1 MIRSR
6 LALLIAPALFA
17 GACNP
22 DISVPDGTDDIPS
35 DPAPPDAG
43 TWLSMG
49 TTPDGQRLA
58 ISYYDRE
65 LGGLGFAT
73 GTPAADDT
81 ISWYYEQVDGYGDP
95 STGLDSGDRG
105 KYSSMKVAPDGTVW
119 VTYYDATFKTLRW
132 AHRTGGPKSWVTGVV
147 DAGPNVGSW
156 CSLALDSNGSPVVS
170 YHDDGNGTLK
180 LAKLTDGGDA
190 ADTAVWTTE
199 TVMTGTPFS
208 GTDAAGEP
216 VTRPADVGE
225 FSRLLIAGGTEFI
238 AYYDAG
244 QQRLG
249 FTSRTGSGQFQGG
262 PISPEGTH
270 MGQWPSML
278 RDGETLYIAY
288 HDVQNQNL
296 MVASGGAS
304 GWVHEIADAGEF
316 VGADSEVVKRGG
328 NVGVVYFDGMNNDM
342 KYVSKQGTVWVA
354 ETIGGK
360 LNPVGFHNEIVKLG
374 DSWWAA
380 SYDFATKG
388 LFTKKLSD
396 Q

>member
-1 MIRSR
+1 MIRSS
-6 LALLIAPALFA
+6 LALLLAPLLMS
-17 GACNP
+17 ACTQ
-22 DISVPDGTDDIPS
+22 DITIPPGDDTIPS

-49 TTPDGQRLA
+49 TAPDGQRLV

-73 GTPAADDT
+73 GTPQADDT
-81 ISWYYEQVDGYGDP
+81 LSWYYEQVDGYGDP

-119 VTYYDATFKTLRW
+119 ITYYDATFKTLRW

-156 CSLALDSNGSPVVS
+156 CSLALDSTGKPVVS
-170 YHDDGNGTLK
+170 YHDDANGTLK
-180 LAKLTDGGDA
+180 LAKLNDGGNEIDGA
-190 ADTAVWTTE
+190 TWTAE
-199 TVMTGTPFS
+199 TIMTGTPFS
-208 GTDAAGEP
+208 GVDADGADIS
-216 VTRPADVGE
+216 RPADVGT
-225 FSRLLIAGGTEFI
+225 FSRLLIAGGTEFV

-249 FTSRTGSGQFQGG
+249 FASRTGAGAFTGG
-262 PISPEGTH
+262 PISPEGTN
-270 MGQWPSML
+270 MGQWPSIL

-296 MVASGGAS
+296 MVSSGTPG

-316 VGADSEVVKRGG
+316 VGADTEVVKRGG
-328 NVGVVYFDGMNNDM
+328 NIGVVYFDGMNNDM
-342 KYVSKQGTVWVA
+342 KYVSKQGSVWVA
-354 ETIGGK
+354 ETVGSK
-360 LNPVGFHNEIVKLG
+360 KEPVGFHNEIVKLG
-374 DSWWAA
+374 NFWWVA
-380 SYDFATKG
+380 SYDFATKS
-388 LFTKKLSD
+388 LFTKKLAD
-396 Q
+396 E

>member
-1 MIRSR
+1 MIRSS
-6 LALLIAPALFA
+6 LALLLAPLLMT
-17 GACNP
+17 ACTP
-22 DISVPDGTDDIPS
+22 DITIPKGPEEIPS

-49 TTPDGQRLA
+49 TAPDGQRLV

-73 GTPAADDT
+73 GTPQADDT
-81 ISWYYEQVDGYGDP
+81 ISWYYEQVDGYGDE

-147 DAGPNVGSW
+147 DAGPNVGTW
-156 CSLALDSNGSPVVS
+156 CSLALDSTGKPEVS
-170 YHDDGNGTLK
+170 YHDDANGTLK
-180 LAKLTDGGDA
+180 LAKLSDGGNEIDGA
-190 ADTAVWTTE
+190 TWTSE
-199 TVMTGTPFS
+199 TIMTGTPFS
-208 GTDAAGEP
+208 GVDAAGADIS
-216 VTRPADVGE
+216 RPADVGT
-225 FSRLLIAGGTEFI
+225 FSRLLITGGTEFV

-249 FTSRTGSGQFQGG
+249 FASRTGAGTFNGND
-262 PISPEGTH
+262 ISPQGAN
-270 MGQWPSML
+270 MGQWPSIL

-296 MVASGGAS
+296 MVASGTPG

-328 NVGVVYFDGMNNDM
+328 NIGVIYFDGMNNDM

-354 ETIGGK
+354 ETVGSK
-360 LNPVGFHNEIVKLG
+360 KEPVGFHNEIVKLG
-374 DSWWAA
+374 NFWWVA
-380 SYDFATKG
+380 SYDFATKT
-388 LFTKKLSD
+388 LFTKKLAD
-396 Q
+396 E